1 MNLQALEYRIQE
13 IDRAIHAL
21 LQEIHQM
28 KNPESILSLEEIIR
42 SIEEDL
48 PEEIDL
54 DDTIA
59 DIRDRQWP
67 A

>member
-1 MNLQALEYRIQE
+1 MNPQTLEHRIQE
-13 IDRAIHAL
+13 TNKAIHAL
-21 LQEIHQM
+21 LQEIRQM
-28 KNPESILSLEEIIR
+28 KSPESVPSLEEVIR

-54 DDTIA
+54 DDTVA
-59 DIRDRQWP
+59 DIRDRRWP